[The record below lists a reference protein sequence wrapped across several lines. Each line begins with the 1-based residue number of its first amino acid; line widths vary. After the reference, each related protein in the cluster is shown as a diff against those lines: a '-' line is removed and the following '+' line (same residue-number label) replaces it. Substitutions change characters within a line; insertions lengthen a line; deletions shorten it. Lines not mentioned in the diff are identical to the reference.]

1 MAKDIAGRIE
11 MSESGFRAL
20 VAREDGGRQK
30 IALETLTEA
39 DLPAADVTVDV
50 EYSSFNYKDGL
61 ALAGRNRILRHYPIV
76 PGIDF
81 AGIVARSE
89 NPRFR
94 PGERVA
100 LTGFGVG
107 ENWSGGFAERARV
120 KGEWLVKLPDGL
132 DCRQAMAI
140 GTAGFTAML
149 AVIALERNGIAKG
162 GDVVVTGAAGGVGS
176 IAVRLLSRLGY
187 RVTALTGR
195 VAERGFL
202 ESLGAAEILERAA
215 YQAPGKP
222 LQAERWQGAVD
233 TVGGTILANVL
244 AATAYGGAVAA
255 CGLAGGADLPTSVFP
270 FILRGVALF
279 GIDSVQCKMAA
290 REEAWRRLARELTA
304 DDLAAVT
311 EEIGLGDLPARAEA
325 ILAGRVRGRTIV
337 AVRK

>member
-1 MAKDIAGRIE
+1 MNA
-11 MSESGFRAL
+11 SGFRAL
-20 VAREDGGRQK
+20 VAREEGGRQSV
-30 IALETLTEA
+30 ALETLTDA

-61 ALAGRNRILRHYPIV
+61 ALAGRNRILRHYPII

-81 AGIVARSE
+81 AGTVAQSAS
-89 NPRFR
+89 PRFR
-94 PGERVA
+94 PGDKVV

-120 KGEWLVKLPDGL
+120 KSAWLVALPAGL
-132 DCRQAMAI
+132 DTRQAMAI

-149 AVIALERNGIAKG
+149 AVLALERHGIAKG
-162 GDVVVTGAAGGVGS
+162 GEVLVTGAAGGVGS
-176 IAVRLLSRLGY
+176 IAIRLLSRLGY

-195 VAERGFL
+195 PAERDFL
-202 ESLGAAEILERAA
+202 ESLGAGAILERAA

-233 TVGGTILANVL
+233 SVGGTILANVL

-255 CGLAGGADLPTSVFP
+255 CGLAGGANLPTSVFP
-270 FILRGVALF
+270 FILRGVALL
-279 GIDSVQCKMAA
+279 GIESVQCPLAL
-290 REEAWRRLARELTA
+290 REEAWRRLARDLTA
-304 DDLAAVT
+304 ADLAAVT

-325 ILAGRVRGRTIV
+325 ILAGQVRGRTV
-337 AVRK
+337 VNVRQ

>member
-1 MAKDIAGRIE
+1 MNA
-11 MSESGFRAL
+11 SGFRAL
-20 VAREDGGRQK
+20 VAREEGGRQSV
-30 IALETLTEA
+30 ALETLTDA

-61 ALAGRNRILRHYPIV
+61 ALAGRNRILRHYPII

-81 AGIVARSE
+81 AGTVAQSAS
-89 NPRFR
+89 PRFR
-94 PGERVA
+94 PGDKVV

-120 KGEWLVKLPDGL
+120 KSAWLVALPAGL
-132 DCRQAMAI
+132 DARQAMAI

-149 AVIALERNGIAKG
+149 AVLALERHGIAKG
-162 GDVVVTGAAGGVGS
+162 GEVLVTGAAGGVGS

-195 VAERGFL
+195 PAERDFL
-202 ESLGAAEILERAA
+202 ESLGAGAILERAA

-233 TVGGTILANVL
+233 SVGGTILANVL

-270 FILRGVALF
+270 FILRGVALL
-279 GIDSVQCKMAA
+279 GIESVQCPLAL
-290 REEAWRRLARELTA
+290 REEAWRRLARDLTA
-304 DDLAAVT
+304 ADLAAVT

-325 ILAGRVRGRTIV
+325 ILAGQVRGRTV
-337 AVRK
+337 VNVRH

>member
-1 MAKDIAGRIE
+1 MNA
-11 MSESGFRAL
+11 SGFRAL
-20 VAREDGGRQK
+20 VAREEGGRQSV
-30 IALETLTEA
+30 ALETLTDA

-50 EYSSFNYKDGL
+50 EFSSFNYKDGL
-61 ALAGRNRILRHYPIV
+61 ALAGRNRILRHYPII

-81 AGIVARSE
+81 AGTVAQSAS
-89 NPRFR
+89 PRFR
-94 PGERVA
+94 PGDKVV

-120 KGEWLVKLPDGL
+120 KSAWLVALPAGL
-132 DCRQAMAI
+132 DARQAMAI

-149 AVIALERNGIAKG
+149 AVLALERHGIAKG
-162 GDVVVTGAAGGVGS
+162 GEVLVTGAAGGVGS
-176 IAVRLLSRLGY
+176 IAIRLLSRLGY

-195 VAERGFL
+195 PAERDFL
-202 ESLGAAEILERAA
+202 ESLGAGAILERAA

-233 TVGGTILANVL
+233 SVGGTILANVL

-270 FILRGVALF
+270 FILRGVALL
-279 GIDSVQCKMAA
+279 GIESVQCPLAL
-290 REEAWRRLARELTA
+290 REEAWRRLARGLTA
-304 DDLAAVT
+304 ADLAAVT

-325 ILAGRVRGRTIV
+325 ILAGQVRGRTV
-337 AVRK
+337 VNVRQ

>member
-1 MAKDIAGRIE
+1 MNA
-11 MSESGFRAL
+11 SGFRAL
-20 VAREDGGRQK
+20 VAREEGGRQSV
-30 IALETLTEA
+30 ALETLTDA

-50 EYSSFNYKDGL
+50 EFSSFNYKDGL
-61 ALAGRNRILRHYPIV
+61 ALAGRNRILRHYPII

-81 AGIVARSE
+81 AGTVAQSAS
-89 NPRFR
+89 PRFR
-94 PGERVA
+94 PGDKVV

-120 KGEWLVKLPDGL
+120 KSAWLVALPAGL
-132 DCRQAMAI
+132 DARQAMAI

-149 AVIALERNGIAKG
+149 AVLALERHGIAKG
-162 GDVVVTGAAGGVGS
+162 GEVLVTGAAGGVGS
-176 IAVRLLSRLGY
+176 IAIRLLSRLGY

-195 VAERGFL
+195 PAERDFL
-202 ESLGAAEILERAA
+202 ESLGAGAILERAA

-233 TVGGTILANVL
+233 SVGGTILANVL

-270 FILRGVALF
+270 FILRGVALL
-279 GIDSVQCKMAA
+279 GIESVQCPLAL
-290 REEAWRRLARELTA
+290 REEAWRRLARDLTA
-304 DDLAAVT
+304 ADLAAVT

-325 ILAGRVRGRTIV
+325 ILAGQVRGRTV
-337 AVRK
+337 VNVRQ

>member
-1 MAKDIAGRIE
+1 MNA
-11 MSESGFRAL
+11 SGFRAL
-20 VAREDGGRQK
+20 VAREEGGRQSV
-30 IALETLTEA
+30 ALETLTDA

-50 EYSSFNYKDGL
+50 EFSSFNYKDGL
-61 ALAGRNRILRHYPIV
+61 ALAGRNRILRHYPII

-81 AGIVARSE
+81 AGTVAQSAS
-89 NPRFR
+89 PRFR
-94 PGERVA
+94 PGDKVV

-120 KGEWLVKLPDGL
+120 KSAWLVALPAGL
-132 DCRQAMAI
+132 DARQAMAI

-149 AVIALERNGIAKG
+149 AVLALERHGIAKG
-162 GDVVVTGAAGGVGS
+162 GEVLVTGAAGGVGS
-176 IAVRLLSRLGY
+176 IAIRLLSRLGY

-195 VAERGFL
+195 PAERDFL
-202 ESLGAAEILERAA
+202 ESLGAGAILERAA

-233 TVGGTILANVL
+233 SVGGTILANVL

-270 FILRGVALF
+270 FILRGVALL
-279 GIDSVQCKMAA
+279 GIESVQCPLAL
-290 REEAWRRLARELTA
+290 REEAWRRLARDLTA
-304 DDLAAVT
+304 ADLAAVT

-325 ILAGRVRGRTIV
+325 ILAGQVRGRTV
-337 AVRK
+337 VNVRH

>member
-1 MAKDIAGRIE
+1 MNA
-11 MSESGFRAL
+11 SGFRAL
-20 VAREDGGRQK
+20 VAREEGGRQSV
-30 IALETLTEA
+30 ALETLTDA

-50 EYSSFNYKDGL
+50 EFSSFNYKDGL
-61 ALAGRNRILRHYPIV
+61 ALAGRNRILRHYPII

-81 AGIVARSE
+81 AGTVAQSAS
-89 NPRFR
+89 PRFR
-94 PGERVA
+94 PGDKVV

-120 KGEWLVKLPDGL
+120 KSAWLVALPAGL
-132 DCRQAMAI
+132 DTRQAMAI

-149 AVIALERNGIAKG
+149 AVLALERHGIAKG
-162 GDVVVTGAAGGVGS
+162 GEVLVTGAAGGVGS

-195 VAERGFL
+195 PAERDFL
-202 ESLGAAEILERAA
+202 ESLGAGAILERAA

-233 TVGGTILANVL
+233 SVGGTILANVL

-270 FILRGVALF
+270 FILRGVALL
-279 GIDSVQCKMAA
+279 GIESVQCPLAL
-290 REEAWRRLARELTA
+290 REEAWRRLARDLTA
-304 DDLAAVT
+304 ADLAAVT

-325 ILAGRVRGRTIV
+325 ILAGQVRGRTV
-337 AVRK
+337 VNVRQ

>member
-1 MAKDIAGRIE
+1 MNA
-11 MSESGFRAL
+11 SGFRAL
-20 VAREDGGRQK
+20 VAREEGGRQSV
-30 IALETLTEA
+30 ALETLTDA

-61 ALAGRNRILRHYPIV
+61 ALAGRNRILRHYPII

-81 AGIVARSE
+81 AGTVAQSAS
-89 NPRFR
+89 PRFR
-94 PGERVA
+94 PGDKVV

-120 KGEWLVKLPDGL
+120 KSAWLVALPAGL
-132 DCRQAMAI
+132 DARQAMAI

-149 AVIALERNGIAKG
+149 AVLALERHGIAKG
-162 GDVVVTGAAGGVGS
+162 GEVLVTGAAGGVGS
-176 IAVRLLSRLGY
+176 IAIRLLSRLGY

-195 VAERGFL
+195 PAERDFL
-202 ESLGAAEILERAA
+202 ESLGAGAILERAA

-233 TVGGTILANVL
+233 SVGGTILANVL

-270 FILRGVALF
+270 FILRGVALL
-279 GIDSVQCKMAA
+279 GIESVQCPLAL
-290 REEAWRRLARELTA
+290 REEAWRRLARGLTA
-304 DDLAAVT
+304 ADLAAVT

-325 ILAGRVRGRTIV
+325 ILAGQVRGRTV
-337 AVRK
+337 VNVRQ

>member
-1 MAKDIAGRIE
+1 MNA
-11 MSESGFRAL
+11 SGFRAL
-20 VAREDGGRQK
+20 VAREEGGRQSV
-30 IALETLTEA
+30 ALETLTDA

-61 ALAGRNRILRHYPIV
+61 ALAGRNRILRHYPII

-81 AGIVARSE
+81 AGTVAQSAS
-89 NPRFR
+89 PRFR
-94 PGERVA
+94 PGDKVV

-120 KGEWLVKLPDGL
+120 KSAWLVALPAGL
-132 DCRQAMAI
+132 DTRQAMAI

-149 AVIALERNGIAKG
+149 AVLALERHGIAKG
-162 GDVVVTGAAGGVGS
+162 GEVLVTGAAGGVGS
-176 IAVRLLSRLGY
+176 IAIRLLSRLGY

-195 VAERGFL
+195 PAERDFL
-202 ESLGAAEILERAA
+202 ESLGAGAILERAA

-233 TVGGTILANVL
+233 SVGGTILANVL

-270 FILRGVALF
+270 FILRGVALL
-279 GIDSVQCKMAA
+279 GIESVQCPLAL
-290 REEAWRRLARELTA
+290 REEAWRRLARGLTA
-304 DDLAAVT
+304 ADLAAVT

-325 ILAGRVRGRTIV
+325 ILAGQVRGRTV
-337 AVRK
+337 VNVRQ

>member
-1 MAKDIAGRIE
+1 MNA
-11 MSESGFRAL
+11 SGFRAL
-20 VAREDGGRQK
+20 VAREEGGRQSV
-30 IALETLTEA
+30 ALETLTDA

-61 ALAGRNRILRHYPIV
+61 ALAGRNRILRHYPII

-81 AGIVARSE
+81 AGTVAQSAS
-89 NPRFR
+89 PRFR
-94 PGERVA
+94 PGDKVV

-120 KGEWLVKLPDGL
+120 KSAWLVALPAGL
-132 DCRQAMAI
+132 DTRQAMAI

-149 AVIALERNGIAKG
+149 AVLALERHGIAKG
-162 GDVVVTGAAGGVGS
+162 GEVLVTGAAGGVGS

-195 VAERGFL
+195 PAERDFL
-202 ESLGAAEILERAA
+202 ESLGAGAILERAA

-233 TVGGTILANVL
+233 SVGGTILANVL

-255 CGLAGGADLPTSVFP
+255 CGLAGGANLPTSVFP
-270 FILRGVALF
+270 FILRGVALL
-279 GIDSVQCKMAA
+279 GIESVQCPLAL
-290 REEAWRRLARELTA
+290 REEAWRRLARDLTA
-304 DDLAAVT
+304 ADLAAVT

-325 ILAGRVRGRTIV
+325 ILAGQVRGRTV
-337 AVRK
+337 VNVRQ

>member
-1 MAKDIAGRIE
+1 MNA
-11 MSESGFRAL
+11 SGFRAL
-20 VAREDGGRQK
+20 VAREEGGRQSV
-30 IALETLTEA
+30 ALETLTDA

-50 EYSSFNYKDGL
+50 EFSSFNYKDGL
-61 ALAGRNRILRHYPIV
+61 ALAGRNRILRHYPII

-81 AGIVARSE
+81 AGTVAQSAS
-89 NPRFR
+89 PRFR
-94 PGERVA
+94 PGDKVV

-120 KGEWLVKLPDGL
+120 KSAWLVALPAGL
-132 DCRQAMAI
+132 DARQAMAI

-149 AVIALERNGIAKG
+149 AVLALERHGIAKG
-162 GDVVVTGAAGGVGS
+162 GEVLVTGAAGGVGS

-195 VAERGFL
+195 PAERDFL
-202 ESLGAAEILERAA
+202 ESLGAGAILERAA

-233 TVGGTILANVL
+233 SVGGTILANVL

-270 FILRGVALF
+270 FILRGVALL
-279 GIDSVQCKMAA
+279 GIESVQCPLAL
-290 REEAWRRLARELTA
+290 REEAWRRLARDLTA
-304 DDLAAVT
+304 ADLAAVT

-325 ILAGRVRGRTIV
+325 ILAGQVRGRTV
-337 AVRK
+337 VNVRQ

>member
-1 MAKDIAGRIE
+1 MNA
-11 MSESGFRAL
+11 SGFRAL
-20 VAREDGGRQK
+20 VAREEGGRQSV
-30 IALETLTEA
+30 ALETLTDA

-50 EYSSFNYKDGL
+50 EFSSFNYKDGL
-61 ALAGRNRILRHYPIV
+61 ALAGRNRILRHYPII

-81 AGIVARSE
+81 AGTVAQSAS
-89 NPRFR
+89 PRFR
-94 PGERVA
+94 PGDKVV

-120 KGEWLVKLPDGL
+120 KSAWLVALPAGL
-132 DCRQAMAI
+132 DARQAMAI

-149 AVIALERNGIAKG
+149 AVMALERHGIAKG
-162 GDVVVTGAAGGVGS
+162 GEVLVTGAAGGVGS

-195 VAERGFL
+195 PAEQDFL
-202 ESLGAAEILERAA
+202 ESLGAGAILERAA

-233 TVGGTILANVL
+233 SVGGTILANVL

-270 FILRGVALF
+270 FILRGVALL
-279 GIDSVQCKMAA
+279 GIESVQCPLAL
-290 REEAWRRLARELTA
+290 REEAWRRLARDLTA
-304 DDLAAVT
+304 ADLAAVT

-325 ILAGRVRGRTIV
+325 ILAGQVRGRTV
-337 AVRK
+337 VNVRH

>member
-1 MAKDIAGRIE
+1 MNA
-11 MSESGFRAL
+11 SGFRAL
-20 VAREDGGRQK
+20 VAREEGGRQSV
-30 IALETLTEA
+30 ALETLTDA

-61 ALAGRNRILRHYPIV
+61 ALAGRNRILRHYPII

-81 AGIVARSE
+81 AGTVAQSAS
-89 NPRFR
+89 PRFR
-94 PGERVA
+94 PGDKVV

-120 KGEWLVKLPDGL
+120 KSAWLVALPAGL
-132 DCRQAMAI
+132 DTRQAMAI

-149 AVIALERNGIAKG
+149 AVLALERHGIAKG
-162 GDVVVTGAAGGVGS
+162 GEVLVTGAAGGVGS
-176 IAVRLLSRLGY
+176 IAIRLLSRLGY

-195 VAERGFL
+195 PAERDFL
-202 ESLGAAEILERAA
+202 ESLGAGAILERAA

-233 TVGGTILANVL
+233 SVGGTILANVL

-270 FILRGVALF
+270 FILRGVALL
-279 GIDSVQCKMAA
+279 GIESVQCPLAL
-290 REEAWRRLARELTA
+290 REEAWRRLARDLTA
-304 DDLAAVT
+304 ADLAAVT

-325 ILAGRVRGRTIV
+325 ILAGQVRGRTV
-337 AVRK
+337 VNVRQ

>member
-1 MAKDIAGRIE
+1 
-11 MSESGFRAL
+11 MSMSKSGFRAL
-20 VAREDGGRQK
+20 VAREEGGQQTL
-30 IALETLTEA
+30 ALETLTDA

-61 ALAGRNRILRHYPIV
+61 ALAGRNRILRHYPII

-81 AGIVARSE
+81 AGTVAGSE

-94 PGERVA
+94 PGERVV

-120 KGEWLVKLPDGL
+120 KGEWLVKLPEGL
-132 DCRQAMAI
+132 DCRRAMAI

-149 AVIALERNGIAKG
+149 AVMALERHGIAKG
-162 GDVVVTGAAGGVGS
+162 GNVLVTGAAGGVGS

-187 RVTALTGR
+187 QVTALTGR
-195 VAERGFL
+195 ATERAFL
-202 ESLGAAEILERAA
+202 EGQGAIAILERAA

-270 FILRGVALF
+270 FILRGAALL
-279 GIDSVQCKMAA
+279 GIDSVQCPMAP

-304 DDLAAVT
+304 ADLAAVT

-325 ILAGRVRGRTIV
+325 ILAGRVRGRSV
-337 AVRK
+337 VDVRK

>member
-1 MAKDIAGRIE
+1 MNA
-11 MSESGFRAL
+11 SGFRAL
-20 VAREDGGRQK
+20 VAREEGGRQSV
-30 IALETLTEA
+30 ALETLTDA

-61 ALAGRNRILRHYPIV
+61 ALAGRNRILRHYPII

-81 AGIVARSE
+81 AGTVAQSAS
-89 NPRFR
+89 PRFR
-94 PGERVA
+94 PGDKVV

-120 KGEWLVKLPDGL
+120 KSAWLVALPAGL
-132 DCRQAMAI
+132 DTRQAMAI

-149 AVIALERNGIAKG
+149 AVMALERHGIAKG
-162 GDVVVTGAAGGVGS
+162 GEVLVTGAAGGVGS
-176 IAVRLLSRLGY
+176 IAIRLLSRLGY

-195 VAERGFL
+195 PAERDFL
-202 ESLGAAEILERAA
+202 ESLGAGAILERAA

-233 TVGGTILANVL
+233 SVGGTILANVL

-270 FILRGVALF
+270 FILRGVALL
-279 GIDSVQCKMAA
+279 GIESVQCPLAL
-290 REEAWRRLARELTA
+290 REEAWRRLARGLTA
-304 DDLAAVT
+304 ADLAAVT

-325 ILAGRVRGRTIV
+325 ILAGQVRGRTV
-337 AVRK
+337 VNVRQ

>member
-1 MAKDIAGRIE
+1 MNA
-11 MSESGFRAL
+11 SGFRAL
-20 VAREDGGRQK
+20 VAREEGGRQSV
-30 IALETLTEA
+30 ALETLTDA

-50 EYSSFNYKDGL
+50 EFSSFNYKDGL
-61 ALAGRNRILRHYPIV
+61 ALAGRNRILRHYPII

-81 AGIVARSE
+81 AGTVAQSAS
-89 NPRFR
+89 PRFR
-94 PGERVA
+94 PGDKVV

-120 KGEWLVKLPDGL
+120 KSAWLVALPAGL
-132 DCRQAMAI
+132 DARQAMAI

-149 AVIALERNGIAKG
+149 AVMALERHGIAKG
-162 GDVVVTGAAGGVGS
+162 GEVLVTGAAGGVGS
-176 IAVRLLSRLGY
+176 IAIRLLSRLGY

-195 VAERGFL
+195 PAERDFL
-202 ESLGAAEILERAA
+202 ESLGAGAILERAA

-233 TVGGTILANVL
+233 SVGGTILANVL

-270 FILRGVALF
+270 FILRGVALL
-279 GIDSVQCKMAA
+279 GIESVQCPLAL
-290 REEAWRRLARELTA
+290 REEAWRRLARDLTA
-304 DDLAAVT
+304 ADLAAVT

-325 ILAGRVRGRTIV
+325 ILAGQVRGRTV
-337 AVRK
+337 VNVRH